1 LTEVAG
7 LPVISLTET
16 PIAGANQVIKAI
28 EDYALAVAALLVA
41 APLMLAVATG
51 VKLSSPGPVL

>member
-1 LTEVAG
+1 M
-7 LPVISLTET
+7 ISLTET